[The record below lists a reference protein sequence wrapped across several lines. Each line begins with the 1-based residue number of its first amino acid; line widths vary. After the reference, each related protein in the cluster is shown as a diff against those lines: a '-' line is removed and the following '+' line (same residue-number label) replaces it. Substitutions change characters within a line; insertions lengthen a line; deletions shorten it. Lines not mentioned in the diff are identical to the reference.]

1 MMINPVKGRIQVS
14 DIIDRIDE
22 LEDELEVIDEEC
34 ADLSTDVRDQKIYD
48 WNEENADEYY
58 DWNEENADEY
68 DELIDLRTA
77 ASDSPT
83 WKRNG
88 VLIDAC
94 YLVDDIKDGY
104 DDYVSDVLKDV
115 PYFIKDHISVDWE
128 GITDAVIADGYF
140 DVEFDGR
147 TYLVEV

>member
-34 ADLSTDVRDQKIYD
+34 ADLSTDVRDQKI
-48 WNEENADEYY
+48 Y

>member
-1 MMINPVKGRIQVS
+1 MINPVKGRIQVS

-34 ADLSTDVRDQKIYD
+34 ADLSTDVREQKI
-48 WNEENADEYY
+48 Y

-68 DELIDLRTA
+68 DELIDLKTA
-77 ASDSPT
+77 AGGSPT

-88 VLIDAC
+88 VLIDAY
-94 YLVDDIKDGY
+94 YLVDDIKDDY
-104 DDYVSDVLKDV
+104 DDYVRDVLDDV

-128 GITDAVIADGYF
+128 GITDAVIADSYF
-140 DVEFDGR
+140 DVEYDGN